1 MMKVL
6 DWTIKMMSRKA
17 FMVKVLLLQELQPR
31 CSLHFI
37 AMMKLKTDVMKEIDD
52 LVNDSLQC

>member
-31 CSLHFI
+31 RSLHFI
-37 AMMKLKTDVMKEIDD
+37 AMM
-52 LVNDSLQC
+52 N